1 MKYALVIFETD
12 ESRRRIQADRVAYRK
27 EYEGWIG
34 TLAAAGKLVGGDAL
48 ETEQVLPATVRTAA
62 DGTTTV
68 TDGPAHTGEETLG
81 GWFVVDVA
89 DREEAVELARSL
101 PTPETVEIRP
111 ILESA

>member
-12 ESRRRIQADRVAYRK
+12 ESRRRIRADRAAYRK

-34 TLAAAGKLVGGDAL
+34 GLAAAGKLVGGEAL
-48 ETEQVLPATVRTAA
+48 ETENAIPATVRTTA
-62 DGTTTV
+62 DGTATV
-68 TDGPAHTGEETLG
+68 TDGPAWAGEETLG
-81 GWFVVDVA
+81 GWFVVEVA
-89 DREEAVELARSL
+89 DRAEAVELARSL

>member
-12 ESRRRIQADRVAYRK
+12 ESRRRIQADRAAYRK

-34 TLAAAGKLVGGDAL
+34 GLAAAGKLVGGEAL
-48 ETEQVLPATVRTAA
+48 ETEHTAPATVRTAA
-62 DGTTTV
+62 DGTTVV

-89 DREEAVELARSL
+89 DRAEALELARSL

-111 ILESA
+111 LLESA

>member
-12 ESRRRIQADRVAYRK
+12 ESRRRIRADRATYRK

-34 TLAAAGKLVGGDAL
+34 GLAAAGKLVGGEAL
-48 ETEQVLPATVRTAA
+48 ETEHIIPATVRTTA
-62 DGTTTV
+62 DGSTTV
-68 TDGPAHTGEETLG
+68 TEGPARTGEETLG
-81 GWFVVDVA
+81 GWFVVEVA
-89 DREEAVELARSL
+89 DRAEAVELARSL